1 MTGTESQPPSDPQG
15 FEDDA
20 WLTEDDEVGGGGF
33 RPRAFT
39 MRHPALLVLVVLGA
53 VFMAVQSWPSV
64 QFMIAAR
71 SPADCGDLT
80 ERPILRSSA
89 PDTLPEL
96 RHNLYCKV
104 SGVVESR
111 TIYATGEAQ
120 ETTDPRQRH
129 AGRKY
134 FLKLA
139 GDNVFAVIAADRP
152 EVVDYR
158 LKKGSLLGFEVHG
171 PGRLIQPSS
180 DAGFQNT
187 ERFLRGKFAGRVAE
201 DRPLWLYDTTDVPG
215 DRWPHALIFALM
227 VFTAGLAGFGL
238 FRLGRERLR
247 ERAQA

>member
-1 MTGTESQPPSDPQG
+1 MTGTDSQPPSDAQG
-15 FEDDA
+15 FDDDA
-20 WLTEDDEVGGGGF
+20 WLTDDDEPAGRRF
-33 RPRAFT
+33 PRAFT
-39 MRHPALLVLVVLGA
+39 MRHPVLLVLVVAGA

-64 QFMIAAR
+64 RFMVEAR
-71 SPADCGDLT
+71 TPADCGDLT
-80 ERPILRSSA
+80 ERPILRTSD
-89 PDTLPEL
+89 PQKLPEL

-111 TIYATGEAQ
+111 TIYATGEAA

-171 PGRLIQPSS
+171 PGRLIQPSG

-215 DRWPHALIFALM
+215 ERWPHALIFALM

-238 FRLGRERLR
+238 FRLARERLR
-247 ERAQA
+247 SRAAS